1 MKYLQTP
8 YLFVGIGLLLLIPLL
23 AMQFTTAVNWSASDF
38 VIMGALLLATGLL
51 LRVANGLQSSKTFK
65 TAIMA
70 AVILLFL
77 LIWGELAVGLFGS
90 PWAGN

>member
-1 MKYLQTP
+1 MKYLQTH
-8 YLFVGIGLLLLIPLL
+8 YLFAGIGLLLLIPLL
-23 AMQFTTAVNWSASDF
+23 AMLFTTAVNWSASDF
-38 VIMGALLLATGLL
+38 VIMGGLLLATGLL

-65 TAIMA
+65 KVIMA
-70 AVILLFL
+70 TVILLFL

>member
-8 YLFVGIGLLLLIPLL
+8 YLFAGIGLLLLIPLL

-38 VIMGALLLATGLL
+38 VIMGGLLLATGLL

-65 TAIMA
+65 KVIMA
-70 AVILLFL
+70 TVILLFL